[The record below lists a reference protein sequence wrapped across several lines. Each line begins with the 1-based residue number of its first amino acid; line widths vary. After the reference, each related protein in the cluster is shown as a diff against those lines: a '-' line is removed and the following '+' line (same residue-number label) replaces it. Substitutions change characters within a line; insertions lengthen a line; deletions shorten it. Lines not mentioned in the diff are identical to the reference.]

1 MPQASIHSP
10 IGTISVES
18 DGRWITA
25 IRIDGAQPAGTRA
38 DDPPADPLVREALA
52 QLGAFLDRRLTT
64 FDLPLAPA
72 TTPRGPAHRAAIAGV
87 AHGETASY
95 GELARA
101 IGSSPRAVGQA
112 CRRNPFPIVVPCHRV
127 LGAAQA
133 IGHYSAG
140 EGVSTKRWLLAHER
154 RSG

>member
-1 MPQASIHSP
+1 MPQASMHSP

-18 DGRWITA
+18 DGERLTS
-25 IRIDGAQPAGTRA
+25 IRIGGNQPPPGSA
-38 DDPPADPLVREALA
+38 DDPLVREAIA
-52 QLGAFLDRRLTT
+52 QLGAFLDRRLTR

-72 TTPRGPAHRAAIAGV
+72 TTSRGQAHRIAITEIG
-87 AHGETASY
+87 HGTTASY

-112 CRRNPFPIVVPCHRV
+112 CRRNPYPIIVPCHRV
-127 LGAAQA
+127 LGAGKM

-140 EGVSTKRWLLAHER
+140 EGPVTKQWLLDHER
-154 RSG
+154 SDE